1 MTPKL
6 MAKSRAE
13 IHGDVVPGEKEFDS
27 FIADDG
33 LAAQLVDEFH
43 NVESS
48 SVVSCLLSW
57 LYYGKCYET
66 MVERLEADIS
76 DPNCGRATKWIYKFL
91 IKYVINGS
99 IRNKMRTKEDWEQY
113 RKEKALIDHGKFT
126 DNVIE
131 GINQDDSVPSPVPEE
146 SQTTPLPKVQF
157 EDYLLCQDKAGVLQN
172 IKCILALKHSAP
184 DLTYLYAA
192 LQELEYLDKCD
203 ATTFHKRLQE
213 LVPTIDLKG
222 TRNFQ
227 IALRK
232 IFDKSGNLTLTSNI
246 ERKTIDNIKAMLQS
260 NIQNEESNPSTVE
273 D

>member
-1 MTPKL
+1 MTL
-6 MAKSRAE
+6 
-13 IHGDVVPGEKEFDS
+13 
-27 FIADDG
+27 
-33 LAAQLVDEFH
+33 
-43 NVESS
+43 
-48 SVVSCLLSW
+48 
-57 LYYGKCYET
+57 
-66 MVERLEADIS
+66 
-76 DPNCGRATKWIYKFL
+76 
-91 IKYVINGS
+91 KYVINGS

-146 SQTTPLPKVQF
+146 SQISPLAKVHF
-157 EDYLLCQDKAGVLQN
+157 EDYLMCQDKAGVLQN
-172 IKCILALKHSAP
+172 IKRILALKHSAP

-260 NIQNEESNPSTVE
+260 NIQNE
-273 D
+273 

>member
-1 MTPKL
+1 
-6 MAKSRAE
+6 MAKSRTE
-13 IHGDVVPGEKEFDS
+13 IHGDIVPGEQEFDS
-27 FIADDG
+27 FVADDG

-43 NVESS
+43 NVERSS
-48 SVVSCLLSW
+48 IVPCLLSW

-66 MVERLEADIS
+66 MVERLEADIN

-126 DNVIE
+126 DNVIDS
-131 GINQDDSVPSPVPEE
+131 INQNESVPSPVPEE
-146 SQTTPLPKVQF
+146 SQIPPLAKVQF

-172 IKCILALKHSAP
+172 IKRILALKHSAP

-246 ERKTIDNIKAMLQS
+246 ERKTIDNIRAMLQS
-260 NIQNEESNPSTVE
+260 NIQNEDSNPSTVE

>member
-1 MTPKL
+1 

-13 IHGDVVPGEKEFDS
+13 IHGDVVPGEKELDS

-48 SVVSCLLSW
+48 SVVPCLLSW

-66 MVERLEADIS
+66 MVERLEADIN
-76 DPNCGRATKWIYKFL
+76 DPNCGRAMKWIYKFL

-146 SQTTPLPKVQF
+146 SQISPLAKVQF
-157 EDYLLCQDKAGVLQN
+157 EDYLLCQDKAEVLQN
-172 IKCILALKHSAP
+172 IKRILALKHSAP
-184 DLTYLYAA
+184 DMTYLYAA
-192 LQELEYLDKCD
+192 LQELECLDRCD
-203 ATTFHKRLQE
+203 ATTFHKLLQE
-213 LVPTIDLKG
+213 FVPTIDLKG
-222 TRNFQ
+222 IRNFQ

-232 IFDKSGNLTLTSNI
+232 IFDKSGNLTLTSSL
-246 ERKTIDNIKAMLQS
+246 ERKTIDNIKSMLLS
-260 NIQNEESNPSTVE
+260 NMQNEGIDPSSAA

>member
-1 MTPKL
+1 MAKQDFEKFKEEIKAWLDTHQDEYDAFVADINSKSYQSIQLIYALGIKMTPKL

-27 FIADDG
+27 FVADDG

-48 SVVSCLLSW
+48 SIVPCLLSW

-66 MVERLEADIS
+66 MVERLEADIN
-76 DPNCGRATKWIYKFL
+76 DPNCGRAMKWIYKFL

-131 GINQDDSVPSPVPEE
+131 GIN
-146 SQTTPLPKVQF
+146 
-157 EDYLLCQDKAGVLQN
+157 
-172 IKCILALKHSAP
+172 
-184 DLTYLYAA
+184 
-192 LQELEYLDKCD
+192 
-203 ATTFHKRLQE
+203 
-213 LVPTIDLKG
+213 
-222 TRNFQ
+222 
-227 IALRK
+227 
-232 IFDKSGNLTLTSNI
+232 
-246 ERKTIDNIKAMLQS
+246 
-260 NIQNEESNPSTVE
+260 
-273 D
+273 